1 MEEQQKYFGILV
13 LMSASYHRWLTTGFA
28 NAIRILLCVLP
39 KNSNEDSE
47 LEFVDT
53 FFLFYL
59 RGKRHLP

>member
-1 MEEQQKYFGILV
+1 MEEQQKYLRYFG

-39 KNSNEDSE
+39 KNSNEDTE

-59 RGKRHLP
+59 RSKRHLV